1 MAAPIDARI
10 AAIAARQH
18 GNIAHAQLIA
28 LGLTE
33 SQIFYRVKMGRIH
46 RVHRGVYAVG
56 RPPKTALERA
66 AAAVLACGSG
76 AALSHRSALAL
87 WGLGH
92 WTRTIE
98 VTAPGDHRPKGI
110 RVHRARGLT
119 PRDLRTH
126 QGIRVTSP
134 ARTLLDCAPRLTDRA
149 LSRAAN
155 DARRS
160 PQARLRIHHLADVIE
175 RFPYHPG
182 AAYLKPLLR
191 VKGGPT
197 HSEWEDAFPAFCERH
212 GLPEPVMSTR
222 VAGHLVDALFPSVR
236 VIVELDGWDFH
247 SDRDAFESDRDR
259 DADTLAAGYHTVR
272 ITWQRMHERP
282 MREAER
288 LHQIIRRWGASSG
301 WERARVGR
309 ELGWGASG

>member
-1 MAAPIDARI
+1 VPTPIDARI
-10 AAIAARQH
+10 AAIAGRQH
-18 GNIAHAQLIA
+18 GNITHAQLIA
-28 LGLTE
+28 LGLSE
-33 SQIFYRVKMGRIH
+33 SQVYYRVKVGRLH
-46 RVHRGVYAVG
+46 RVHRGVHAVG
-56 RPPKTALERA
+56 RPPKTALEHA
-66 AAAVLACGSG
+66 AAAVLACGPG
-76 AALSHRSALAL
+76 AVLSHRSALAL
-87 WGLGH
+87 WGLGK

-110 RVHRARGLT
+110 RAHRASGLA
-119 PRDLRTH
+119 PRDGRTH

-134 ARTLLDCAPRLTDRA
+134 ARTLLDCAPSLTDRA

-160 PQARLRIHHLADVIE
+160 PQARLRIHHLADVVA

-182 AAYLKPLLR
+182 AARLKPLLR

-197 HSEWEDAFPAFCERH
+197 RSEWEDAFPAFCERH

-222 VAGHLVDALFPSVR
+222 VAGHEVDALFPAVR

-247 SDRDAFESDRDR
+247 SDREAFESDRDR

-272 ITWQRMHERP
+272 ITWERMHERGA
-282 MREAER
+282 REAAR
-288 LHQIIRRWGASSG
+288 LHKITDRWG
-301 WERARVGR
+301 RVSR
-309 ELGWGASG
+309 